1 GKNITLSFDPEPG
14 LYIYA
19 EDHMLKTVI
28 RNLVSNAIKYS
39 VPGGKVTIAASMPTP
54 LLVEVR
60 VTDSGIGMAPET
72 LEGLFKLNKNASV
85 RGTAGET
92 GTGLGLVIC
101 KEFIEKNNGRIW
113 AESEPGKGSSFAF
126 EVLAYI

>member
-1 GKNITLSFDPEPG
+1 
-14 LYIYA
+14 
-19 EDHMLKTVI
+19 MLKTVI